1 MNEFRQSKGGRI
13 NREKPLQFTFNGQS
27 FTGFEGDTLAS
38 ALLANGVHFVA
49 RSYKYHRP
57 RGIMSAGNE
66 EASALV
72 NVTRGDGRNDANI
85 RATNVHLFEG
95 LNAQSQHCWPSLE
108 WDIGEVTRLGGP
120 VFSAGFYYKTFMWP
134 RSFWKTLYEPIIRKS
149 AGLGSAPTLPDP
161 DTYTARYVHCD
172 VLVVGAGPAG
182 IAAALS
188 ASVEG
193 ARVILCDE
201 KNEFGGDLL
210 SSPKVEI
217 AGLGAWEWLEKS
229 IATLKERPNVTL
241 LPRTT
246 GFGYYEQNMLGLA
259 ERLTDHLGTYP
270 DDMPRERL
278 HKVRAKKVILAT
290 GAIERP
296 LVFPGNDRPGVMLAG
311 AAKSYL
317 NRYGVKVGE
326 RVLVV
331 TSHDSAYQ
339 SAFDLAEAG
348 CILPAI
354 IDVRTH
360 IDPDLL
366 ERARFLDIAIL
377 PAHTIV
383 KTSGHKRI
391 KSVHV
396 ASIQGNVKPRILS
409 CDALLMS
416 GGFTPSVHLFSQSR
430 GRLKWDEKIGAAVP
444 DIYVQEAVS
453 IGAANGEFLLRDALN
468 PAGLGFN
475 TPEIEVQG
483 EAPNASG
490 QNISRL
496 PKAQKA
502 NRHGAAFVDFQHD
515 VVAKDIGL
523 AVQEGF
529 HSIEHIKRYTTTG
542 MATDQGKTSNIN
554 GVNIAADALNKPV
567 ADMGLTTFRPPY
579 TPTTFGTLAGHS
591 RGRFFDI
598 TRKSPTD
605 DWAKENGAVFEPVG
619 LWRRASYFPRA
630 GETKH
635 QAIARECLATRA
647 SIGISDAS
655 TLGKIEVVG
664 PDAAEFLNRFYT
676 NPLLKL
682 PVGRCRYALALREDG
697 FIYDD
702 GVIARLSQTRFHVT
716 TTTGGAARVFAN
728 MQDYL
733 QTEWPE
739 LKVWLTSISEQW
751 AVIALNGPNVRKLI
765 APFVGD
771 IDLDKDSFPH
781 MSIRE
786 GTIFDIP
793 VRLFR
798 VSFTGE
804 LGYELNIPAGNALD
818 VWQRLMEA
826 GERYNITP
834 YGVEAL
840 HYLRAEKGYII
851 VGKDSDGTQ
860 TPNDMGMGWAI
871 GKNKPDFVGKRSL
884 VRPDMLALNRPQFVG
899 LMTHDLQVVLEE
911 GAQII
916 SSAQAQSSPE
926 IIGHITS
933 SYFSANLGHSIA
945 FGMVAGGL
953 EQMGREV
960 FVPMEDRTL
969 KVKIVDSVFYD
980 PEGKRLND

>member
-1 MNEFRQSKGGRI
+1 MNEFRTNIGGRI
-13 NREKPLQFTFNGQS
+13 ARDKPLQFSFNGQS
-27 FTGFEGDTLAS
+27 YIGYEGDTLAS

-57 RGIMSAGNE
+57 RGIMSSGNE

-72 NVTRGDGRNDANI
+72 NVTRGKGRDDANT
-85 RATNVHLFEG
+85 RATNLHLYEG
-95 LNAQSQHCWPSLE
+95 LNAQSQHCWPSLD
-108 WDIGEVTRLGGP
+108 WDIGEVTRLAGP
-120 VFSAGFYYKTFMWP
+120 VFAAGFYYKTFMWP
-134 RSFWKTLYEPIIRKS
+134 KSFWEKIYEPIIRKS

-161 DTYTARYVHCD
+161 DTYTARYAHCD
-172 VLVVGAGPAG
+172 ILVVGAGPAG
-182 IAAALS
+182 IVAALN
-188 ASVEG
+188 ASKDGV
-193 ARVILCDE
+193 RVILCDE
-201 KNEFGGDLL
+201 KDEFGGDLL
-210 SSPKVEI
+210 STPKVI
-217 AGLGAWEWLEKS
+217 IGGLDAWDWLEKS
-229 IATLKERPNVTL
+229 IAVLKSRPNVTL

-259 ERLTDHLGTYP
+259 ERLTDHLADLPVG
-270 DDMPRERL
+270 MPRERL

-296 LVFPGNDRPGVMLAG
+296 LVFPGNDRPGIMLAS
-311 AAKSYL
+311 AARTYL
-317 NRYGVKVGE
+317 NRYGVKVGQ
-326 RVLVV
+326 RVLAV
-331 TSHDSAYQ
+331 TSHDAAYQ

-348 CILPAI
+348 CEVPAI
-354 IDVRTH
+354 IDVRAH
-360 IDPDLL
+360 IDQALLDLAKAL
-366 ERARFLDIAIL
+366 NIEVLS
-377 PAHTIV
+377 AHTIV
-383 KTSGHKRI
+383 KTSGHKRV

-396 ASIQGNVKPRILS
+396 ASIEGKANTRVIP

-430 GRLKWDEKIGAAVP
+430 GKLKWDEKIGAAVP
-444 DIYVQEAVS
+444 DVYVQNCISV
-453 IGAANGEFLLRDALN
+453 GAANGEFSLHDVLN
-468 PAGLGFN
+468 HTAPDQNVLEIDVQNDCPLG
-475 TPEIEVQG
+475 
-483 EAPNASG
+483 SG
-490 QNISRL
+490 QNISQL
-496 PKAQKA
+496 PLAQKA
-502 NRHGAAFVDFQHD
+502 KKHGGAFVDFQHD

-523 AVQEGF
+523 AVREGF

-554 GVNIAADALNKPV
+554 GVNIAADALNRPV

-591 RGRFFDI
+591 RGKFFDI

-605 DWAKENGAVFEPVG
+605 DWASDYGAVFEPVG

-630 GETKH
+630 NETKH
-635 QAIARECLATRA
+635 QAIARECKATRA

-676 NPLLKL
+676 NPMLKL
-682 PVGRCRYALALREDG
+682 PVGRCRYVLALKEDG

-702 GVIARLSQTRFHVT
+702 GVIARLSETRFHVT

-751 AVIALNGPNVRKLI
+751 AVIALNGPNVRNLI
-765 APFVGD
+765 APFVKD
-771 IDLDKDSFPH
+771 IDLDKDNFPH

-793 VRLFR
+793 TRLFR

-804 LGYELNIPAGNALD
+804 LGYEVNIPAANALE
-818 VWQRLMEA
+818 VWKRLMEA
-826 GERYNITP
+826 GEQYDITP

-840 HYLRAEKGYII
+840 HYMRAEKGYII

-860 TPNDMGMGWAI
+860 TPEDMGMEWAI
-871 GKNKPDFVGKRSL
+871 GKKKPDFIGKRSL
-884 VRPDMLALNRPQFVG
+884 TRPDMLLPDRPQFVG
-899 LMTHDLQVVLEE
+899 LMAHDPQVVLEE
-911 GAQII
+911 GAQIVGE
-916 SSAQAQSSPE
+916 QKGQTFPKM
-926 IIGHITS
+926 IGHITS
-933 SYFSANLGHSIA
+933 SYMSAPLGHSIA

-953 EQMGREV
+953 GRIGDDV
-960 FVPMEDRTL
+960 FIPMPDMTHR
-969 KVKIVDSVFYD
+969 VKIVDPVFYD